1 MHYSVQPGSPIFITI
16 DFLSFAKNMEKN
28 NDKKLSKNLSAKYS
42 QIRHRCTWTVSEIA
56 IQKAAETIGDW

>member
-1 MHYSVQPGSPIFITI
+1 MHYSVQPGSPIFVTM

-42 QIRHRCTWTVSEIA
+42 QIRHRCT
-56 IQKAAETIGDW
+56 